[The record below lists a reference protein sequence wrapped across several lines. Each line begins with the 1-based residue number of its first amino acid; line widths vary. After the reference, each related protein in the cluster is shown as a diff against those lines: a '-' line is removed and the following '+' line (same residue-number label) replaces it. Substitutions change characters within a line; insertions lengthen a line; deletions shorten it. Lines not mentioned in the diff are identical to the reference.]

1 MRTQICRG
9 RSGLVKRVKKYEK
22 LITKTPAAGS
32 LNNDIFQYRSSVPAA
47 GVFVMDFSYFHPAL
61 PVQIAGGDFGL
72 IDVVFTD
79 LAVAQTN
86 HAVRHVFDR
95 IIVCYHNDGVAVL
108 LIDVLDQLQNFF

>member
-1 MRTQICRG
+1 
-9 RSGLVKRVKKYEK
+9 
-22 LITKTPAAGS
+22 
-32 LNNDIFQYRSSVPAA
+32 
-47 GVFVMDFSYFHPAL
+47 MDFSYFHPAL

-95 IIVCYHNDGVAVL
+95 IIVCYHDDGVASSQSRMLGFLMIALPIEVRCC
-108 LIDVLDQLQNFF
+108 

>member
-1 MRTQICRG
+1 
-9 RSGLVKRVKKYEK
+9 
-22 LITKTPAAGS
+22 
-32 LNNDIFQYRSSVPAA
+32 
-47 GVFVMDFSYFHPAL
+47 MDFSYFHPAL

-95 IIVCYHNDGVAVL
+95 IIVCYHDDGVAVI
-108 LIDVLDQLQNFF
+108 LIDVLDQLQNLF